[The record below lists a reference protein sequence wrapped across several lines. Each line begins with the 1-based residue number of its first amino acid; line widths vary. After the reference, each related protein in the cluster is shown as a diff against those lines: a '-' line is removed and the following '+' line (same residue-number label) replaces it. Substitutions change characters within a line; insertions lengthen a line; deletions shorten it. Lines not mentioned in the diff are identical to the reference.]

1 MTFNYTATA
10 KDMVE
15 ECKGA
20 NESGYFILS
29 MYEAPDGGYA
39 MLRACAI
46 KEQDELDGHKYYA
59 VHWLIE
65 VDDNTVGQPDYEYT
79 EHLRADELRKVLCA
93 LARAYPEDKLK
104 TIFEQQISGIEPTL

>member
-10 KDMVE
+10 QGMIE
-15 ECKGA
+15 QCKGA
-20 NESGYFILS
+20 NESDYFILS
-29 MYEAPDGGYA
+29 MYKAPDGGYA
-39 MLRACAI
+39 MLCACAI
-46 KEQDELDGHKYYA
+46 KEQDVSYGRKYYA

-65 VDDNTVGQPDYEYT
+65 VNDNTVGQPDYEYT

-104 TIFEQQISGIEPTL
+104 TIFEQQLSGIEPTL